1 MASKFSSNT
10 SSSPPPES
18 VNNGSDGSN
27 RRLGIT
33 VFSGG
38 TAANNLVDLFNRI
51 ARPSSSPPRS
61 VTPSS
66 SSAATTSKNGDD
78 DEPYYSQEG
87 NRQRQLNYIIPIS
100 DNGGSSSE
108 LIRFVGGPSVG
119 DIRSRL
125 VRLIPSNLTS
135 RETSSLRVLF
145 EHRLSPDPIKARGQW
160 AEIVES
166 RSLLWAYIS
175 GEKKELIR
183 SVLNILNAEIVK
195 RARPPNVFN
204 FAGASVGNM
213 FLTGARLLTGS
224 FEAGIYLLRM
234 ICEIPSWVRVLPAVN
249 SNHTHHISAGW
260 VNNNSENKGEK
271 RGVLTGQVA
280 ISHPSEPTS
289 IPDEGVPSYL
299 GLTGVVARLEDDD
312 EQGMPG
318 SLPVLRRQNLKFS
331 KEEEEDLPGGKG
343 TTIERVW
350 YINLYG
356 HEIMPKANSEVVREL
371 REGTEV
377 VVYSVGSL
385 YTSIVPSLI
394 LKEVGESIE
403 TVEGIRKKVLIL
415 NSKLDRETRGM
426 DASAFIKAIWR
437 ACVECRRP
445 GDVEKMEWRRVVTHL
460 VYIDPAQVEQ
470 EEMRKDMPQVDADYL
485 ETLGIHCA
493 PVQGRAVGEGKAR
506 MMRYDEEDLRETLE
520 RIINL

>member
-1 MASKFSSNT
+1 MASKSRSNP
-10 SSSPPPES
+10 SSPPGEI
-18 VNNGSDGSN
+18 VNGSS

-38 TAANNLVDLFNRI
+38 TAANNLVDLFNKI
-51 ARPSSSPPRS
+51 ARPSSSGS
-61 VTPSS
+61 LTPASS
-66 SSAATTSKNGDD
+66 PGSRTGHDD
-78 DEPYYSQEG
+78 AS
-87 NRQRQLNYIIPIS
+87 RQRQLNYIIPIS

-125 VRLIPSNLTS
+125 VRLIPPTPSNLTTSS
-135 RETSSLRVLF
+135 RETSSLRTLF
-145 EHRLSPDPIKARGQW
+145 EHRLSPDPISARSEW
-160 AEIVES
+160 ADIVES
-166 RSLLWAYIS
+166 RSLLWAYIPN
-175 GEKKELIR
+175 EKKELIR

-234 ICEIPSWVRVLPAVN
+234 VCEIGGWVRVLPAVN

-260 VNNNSENKGEK
+260 VNGETEE

-289 IPDEGVPSYL
+289 IPDEGVPPARMM
-299 GLTGVVARLEDDD
+299 GLHGAGGRLLLLEEEEDD
-312 EQGMPG
+312 EQNMPG

-331 KEEEEDLPGGKG
+331 KDEEEDLPGGKG
-343 TTIERVW
+343 TRIERVW

-356 HEIMPKANSEVVREL
+356 HEIMPKANPEVVREL

-394 LKEVGESIE
+394 LREVGEAIE
-403 TVEGIRKKVLIL
+403 KVEGIRKKVLIL

-426 DASAFIKAIWR
+426 DAAGFIKAIWR
-437 ACVECRRP
+437 ACVESRRP
-445 GDVEKMEWRRVVTHL
+445 EDVELLEWRKVVTHL
-460 VYIDPAQVEQ
+460 VFIDPEKVE
-470 EEMRKDMPQVDADYL
+470 EEGMRKDMPQVDVRYL
-485 ETLGIHCA
+485 EKLGIQCA

-506 MMRYDEEDLRETLE
+506 MMRYDEDELRETLE
-520 RIINL
+520 RIIDM

>member
-1 MASKFSSNT
+1 MASKVSSNLP
-10 SSSPPPES
+10 SPPGETA
-18 VNNGSDGSN
+18 NGGN

-51 ARPSSSPPRS
+51 ARPSSSS
-61 VTPSS
+61 GTQTPTS
-66 SSAATTSKNGDD
+66 SSASKTGSSN
-78 DEPYYSQEG
+78 EVS
-87 NRQRQLNYIIPIS
+87 RQRQLNYIIPIS

-125 VRLIPSNLTS
+125 VRLIPTTPSNLAS
-135 RETSSLRVLF
+135 SSKETSSLRNLF
-145 EHRLSPDPIKARGQW
+145 EHRLSPDPIAARGQW
-160 AEIVES
+160 ADIVES
-166 RSLLWAYIS
+166 RSLLWAYIPN
-175 GEKKELIR
+175 EKKELIR

-234 ICEIPSWVRVLPAVN
+234 ICEIGGWVRVLPAVN

-260 VNNNSENKGEK
+260 VNGETGE

-289 IPDEGVPSYL
+289 IPDEGLPPHHME
-299 GLTGVVARLEDDD
+299 GGGGMGRLLEVDDD
-312 EQGMPG
+312 EGNMPG

-331 KEEEEDLPGGKG
+331 KEEEDDLPGGQG
-343 TTIERVW
+343 TRIERVW

-356 HEIMPKANSEVVREL
+356 HEIMPKANPEVVREL

-394 LKEVGESIE
+394 LREVGEAIE
-403 TVEGIRKKVLIL
+403 KVEGIRKKVLIL

-426 DASAFIKAIWR
+426 DASGFIKAIWR
-437 ACVECRRP
+437 ACVESRRP
-445 GDVEKMEWRRVVTHL
+445 EDVELLEWRRVVTHL
-460 VYIDPAQVEQ
+460 VFIDPEMVE
-470 EEMRKDMPQVDADYL
+470 EREMRKNMPQVGVEFL
-485 ETLGIHCA
+485 EKLGIHCA

-506 MMRYDEEDLRETLE
+506 MMRYDEEELRETLE
-520 RIINL
+520 RIINM